1 MSQKEIERQD
11 AVDVL
16 KEKEEQITVLQ
27 DFIRKQVEQTD
38 ELEQK
43 RKAAILEMEKD
54 GAIVNE
60 KQRQIDHLTNE
71 LKLAQTKVCFNI
83 V

>member
-1 MSQKEIERQD
+1 MSQKEIERQN

-16 KEKEEQITVLQ
+16 KEKQEQITVLQ
-27 DFIRKQVEQTD
+27 EFLRKQVEQTD

>member
-1 MSQKEIERQD
+1 MSQKEIERQN
-11 AVDVL
+11 AVDIL
-16 KEKEEQITVLQ
+16 KEKEKLISALQ
-27 DFIRKQVEQTD
+27 DFIRKQSEQTV
-38 ELEQK
+38 EFEQK
-43 RKAAILEMEKD
+43 WKAAIFEMEKD

>member
-1 MSQKEIERQD
+1 MSQKEIERQN
-11 AVDVL
+11 AVDEV
-16 KEKEEQITVLQ
+16 KEKQEQITALQ

-54 GAIVNE
+54 GAVVNE